1 MARWVRDG
9 DAPDKVPVSFVVTKA
24 AHPELVEWL
33 WTLPFRKQSEVIRN
47 ILSEAAKMVAS
58 GADLTPPPAAKAV
71 ETPGDHS
78 LPRSTAPAPVVA
90 EPSESVPSNPGGMT
104 AATAAI
110 LRRQQ
115 GDF

>member
-24 AHPELVEWL
+24 DHPELVEWL

-47 ILSEAAKMVAS
+47 ILSEAAKIVSAEDKPARAPVTGEPRPKVAPS
-58 GADLTPPPAAKAV
+58 KGPSPAK
-71 ETPGDHS
+71 P
-78 LPRSTAPAPVVA
+78 APADR
-90 EPSESVPSNPGGMT
+90 NPQAGSSSSMT
-104 AATAAI
+104 AATAEI

-115 GDF
+115 EDF

>member
-24 AHPELVEWL
+24 DHPELVEWL

-47 ILSEAAKMVAS
+47 VLSEAAKIVSAEDKPAHASVA
-58 GADLTPPPAAKAV
+58 G
-71 ETPGDHS
+71 E
-78 LPRSTAPAPVVA
+78 TAPKAKA
-90 EPSESVPSNPGGMT
+90 EPSKDPLPAKPAPAGGNLRGGSSMT
-104 AATAAI
+104 AATAEI

-115 GDF
+115 EDF